1 MRKKRMKSKIKKL
14 LEQLVKFGIVGVI
27 ATLLEW
33 IIFYICTNQLKIH
46 YSISTIIGFSIST
59 IFNYW
64 ASVKWVFD
72 VNKEKSEKLNFI
84 LFVVLSIVGLGL
96 NELILWIC
104 IEKFAIY
111 NMIGK
116 VIATGI
122 VMVFNFITRKLFLE

>member
-1 MRKKRMKSKIKKL
+1 MKSKIKKL

-46 YSISTIIGFSIST
+46 YSISTVIGFSIST

-104 IEKFAIY
+104 IEKFVIY

>member
-1 MRKKRMKSKIKKL
+1 MKSKIKKL

-122 VMVFNFITRKLFLE
+122 VMVFNFITSKLFLE

>member
-1 MRKKRMKSKIKKL
+1 MKEKL
-14 LEQLVKFGIVGVI
+14 KHLFTQLVKFGIVGVL

-33 IIFYICTNQLKIH
+33 AIFYVCTNIIGIH
-46 YSISTIIGFSIST
+46 YGISTAIGFSIST

-64 ASVKWVFD
+64 ASVKFVFD
-72 VNKEKSEKLNFI
+72 VNEEKDSRVNFI
-84 LFVVLSIVGLGL
+84 IFIVFSIIGLGL

-104 IEKFAIY
+104 IEKFALY

-116 VIATGI
+116 VIATGV

>member
-1 MRKKRMKSKIKKL
+1 MKSKIKKL

-46 YSISTIIGFSIST
+46 YSISTVIGFSIST

>member
-1 MRKKRMKSKIKKL
+1 MKSKIKKL

-72 VNKEKSEKLNFI
+72 VNKERSEKLNFI

>member
-1 MRKKRMKSKIKKL
+1 MKSKIKKL

-33 IIFYICTNQLKIH
+33 VIFYICTNQLKIH

>member
-1 MRKKRMKSKIKKL
+1 MKSKIKKL

-46 YSISTIIGFSIST
+46 YSISTVIGFSIST

-64 ASVKWVFD
+64 ASVKWIFD

>member
-1 MRKKRMKSKIKKL
+1 MKSKLKKL

>member
-1 MRKKRMKSKIKKL
+1 MKSKIKKL

-33 IIFYICTNQLKIH
+33 IIFYICTNQRKIH
-46 YSISTIIGFSIST
+46 YSISTVIGFSIST

>member
-1 MRKKRMKSKIKKL
+1 MKSKIKKL

-72 VNKEKSEKLNFI
+72 VNKGKSEKLNFI

>member
-1 MRKKRMKSKIKKL
+1 MLFRS
-14 LEQLVKFGIVGVI
+14 VKFGIVGVI

-59 IFNYW
+59 IFNYI

>member
-1 MRKKRMKSKIKKL
+1 MESKMRKL
-14 LEQLVKFGIVGVI
+14 LEQLVKFGIVGVL

-33 IIFYICTNQLKIH
+33 VIFYICTNQLNIH

-72 VNKEKSEKLNFI
+72 VNKDKSEKLNFV

>member
-1 MRKKRMKSKIKKL
+1 MKIKIKKL